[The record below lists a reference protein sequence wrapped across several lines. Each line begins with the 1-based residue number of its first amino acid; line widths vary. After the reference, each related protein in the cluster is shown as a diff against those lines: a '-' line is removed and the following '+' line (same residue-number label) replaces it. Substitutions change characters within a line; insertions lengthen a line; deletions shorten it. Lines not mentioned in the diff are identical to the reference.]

1 MSETLD
7 NTTQSTGQ
15 RPTFLTVICILSFVG
30 IGLSVIGYIG
40 AFALLGV
47 AESAMGNLAEMAEE
61 AGGTATTAS
70 TGMIWAYIIVGFISA
85 IVSLIGVIQMW
96 KLKKSGFM
104 LYTGATVVGLIMGII
119 FSGVG
124 ASIVGIIISG
134 AFIAMYGM
142 NLKHM
147 N

>member
-7 NTTQSTGQ
+7 NTQEQ
-15 RPTFLTVICILSFVG
+15 PKRPVFLTVVCILSFVG
-30 IGLSVIGYIG
+30 IGFAIIGYAG

-47 AESAMGNLAEMAEE
+47 AEAGMSAAVENG
-61 AGGTATTAS
+61 ATVTAS
-70 TGMIWAYIIVGFISA
+70 TGMLWAYIIVGFISA

-104 LYTGATVVGLIMGII
+104 LYTAAAV
-119 FSGVG
+119 
-124 ASIVGIIISG
+124 VGIILSVMVYGFG
-134 AFIAMYGM
+134 ASVMGIVFSAAFVIMYGL

-147 N
+147 S